1 MALFKKTGTEE
12 HEKKNKTEDVKSAVE
27 AMNLSELYKE
37 DKEMNGWRA
46 DIKPIHYVVS
56 GLVFLVV
63 FYLMMLMELFIYQA
77 GAPYKVEVSK
87 GLEMILYLFKNSFFM
102 SVFILITSAV
112 AAFYALYKMTAPKEH
127 EENRLK
133 FSKVGLMGT
142 ALWMKN
148 DEINARFNLCPVDK
162 LDGIPI
168 GVRFGKAICIPWEP
182 KSLNTSLPNN
192 NIFINGP
199 AGTRKSRGLIIPHC
213 IQYLRHGTSLIV
225 TDTKGDLYRKLAPI
239 AQHYGYNI
247 KKFICQSERF
257 KFSDGWDCL
266 KSIKESADPIGAA
279 NMFASVVIRNT
290 EDPHSNNPKFWRD
303 QDENLLSA
311 LVMYVAKSPAWIPLT
326 KRKVAKRDIKEVYAL
341 LSTDLETVE
350 QIFEN
355 IKITNPKDLCV
366 GAYERW
372 HNNKQ
377 YEQSFSNLAT
387 RLRILQND
395 YISGMLSAD
404 DIDIKSAGKEK
415 TIFFIIMDDQDS
427 TYQFISSLF
436 FSFTFYELVK
446 SADEADQVLDVP
458 VQFMLDEFPNCG
470 IIPDFTRKISTV
482 RSRGIGITICIQ
494 GLNQLKLLYPDG
506 EWENILN
513 NCAVRII
520 LGSYE
525 NTTAKYF
532 SDQIGDCTVVVE
544 NQANDF
550 ATFSLARMLGIA
562 KFVKVTKTNV
572 QRKLLKP
579 EEIIGME
586 IDRQIVLIAGT
597 THILEEHKYDLSMHP
612 DSKITADIKH
622 TEGTPQWIIDD
633 DLIDYDPYAP
643 ADNMQ
648 MIEEVD
654 TQTGEV
660 LKAKSAA
667 NGIGSILSSAKE
679 SRKEEKELELF
690 KMNSLSDFS
699 EEKTNRKKKKLDFEE
714 IPEDNEEENINDVI
728 NDNYMLEELT
738 DDFFEEFEE
747 FSEDDSGLL

>member
-1 MALFKKTGTEE
+1 MALFNKQNNDKKEE
-12 HEKKNKTEDVKSAVE
+12 TKKSTTEDVVSQVE
-27 AMNLSELYKE
+27 SMNLSELNKE
-37 DKEMNGWRA
+37 DQDKSKKSNNN
-46 DIKPIHYVVS
+46 IKPFHYIL
-56 GLVFLVV
+56 LVFI
-63 FYLMMLMELFIYQA
+63 FLFISYIFLRMGLIIYQS
-77 GAPYKVEVSK
+77 GSPYKVEVSK
-87 GLEMILYLFKNSFFM
+87 GLGLYPYMFQHAFIMTLFIILLSLGISY
-102 SVFILITSAV
+102 FIIH
-112 AAFYALYKMTAPKEH
+112 KMTAPKEH
-127 EENRLK
+127 DEDRLK
-133 FSKVGLMGT
+133 FAKIGVVGT
-142 ALWMKN
+142 TCWMSNK
-148 DEINARFNLCPVDK
+148 EINERFNLCPVDD

-168 GVRFGKAICIPWEP
+168 GVRYGKAICIPWEP
-182 KSLNTSLPNN
+182 KSLDTTLPND

-213 IQYLRHGTSLIV
+213 MQYLRHGTSLVV

-239 AQHYGYNI
+239 AEHYGYNI

-257 KFSDGWDCL
+257 KYSDGWDCL

-311 LVMYVAKSPAWIPLT
+311 LVMYVATSPSWVPLVN
-326 KRKVAKRDIKEVYAL
+326 RKVAKRDIKEVYAL

-355 IKITNPKDLCV
+355 IKVMNPKDFCI
-366 GAYERW
+366 GPYDRW
-372 HNNKQ
+372 HSNKQ

-446 SADEADQVLDVP
+446 SADEADQVLDIP

-544 NQANDF
+544 NQAMDF
-550 ATFSLARMLGIA
+550 ATFSLARLLGIA
-562 KFVKVTKTNV
+562 KFVKITKQNV

-586 IDRQIVLIAGT
+586 INRQIVLVAGT
-597 THILEEHKYDLSMHP
+597 THVLEEHKYDLSMHP
-612 DSKITADIKH
+612 DSKITANIKH

-633 DLIDYDPYAP
+633 GLTDYVPGGVNPSENID
-643 ADNMQ
+643 MS
-648 MIEEVD
+648 
-654 TQTGEV
+654 TGEIIEP
-660 LKAKSAA
+660 K
-667 NGIGSILSSAKE
+667 LSSEKPTGISSIVSHAKE
-679 SRKEEKELELF
+679 IRQEEKELESF
-690 KMNSLSDFS
+690 KLGGLSDFD
-699 EEKTNRKKKKLDFEE
+699 NE
-714 IPEDNEEENINDVI
+714 IPSEDNNNVNDTI
-728 NDNYMLEELT
+728 NDNYLFDELT
-738 DDFFEEFEE
+738 DDFFEEFD
-747 FSEDDSGLL
+747 DDSGLL